1 MVYNI
6 VMHYT
11 FDVFTMTLFTNLLTT
26 SSSTWNCCNFHC
38 NWLFLLCTF
47 NALITNRTWIPFF
60 LITKD
65 IFREGSVKLN
75 SKILF
80 HVSFFGCFTQTMQR
94 VNTTG
99 VILFFFTKSWRRLYN
114 ACCIH
119 TCMNHF
125 SSLHRDHG
133 LRYLMITPYS
143 EPQKLL

>member
-26 SSSTWNCCNFHC
+26 SSSTWNCSNFHC

-99 VILFFFTKSWRRLYN
+99 VIFFFYKKLAQVIQCVLHSYLHEDISRV
-114 ACCIH
+114 CIEIIDWG
-119 TCMNHF
+119 T
-125 SSLHRDHG
+125 
-133 LRYLMITPYS
+133 
-143 EPQKLL
+143 

>member
-99 VILFFFTKSWRRLYN
+99 VFFFLQKAGAGYTMLAAFIPAWTISRV
-114 ACCIH
+114 CIEIIDWG
-119 TCMNHF
+119 T
-125 SSLHRDHG
+125 
-133 LRYLMITPYS
+133 
-143 EPQKLL
+143 

>member
-1 MVYNI
+1 MTY
-6 VMHYT
+6 
-11 FDVFTMTLFTNLLTT
+11 TLFTNLLIT

-80 HVSFFGCFTQTMQR
+80 HVSFFGCFTQTMQK

-99 VILFFFTKSWRRLYN
+99 VIFFFFFLQKAGAGYTMRAAFIPAWRY
-114 ACCIH
+114 
-119 TCMNHF
+119 F
-125 SSLHRDHG
+125 SSLHRDHR